1 MCSLV
6 NPQNKLHEI
15 MCSLVNH
22 QCEVNEIMCSLVN
35 PRSNAHLN
43 VVSLSAH
50 ACNRYVYNKTLVIL
64 RNFRYLRK
72 TFNVFQ

>member
-1 MCSLV
+1 MCSLVNPQNKVHEIMCSLV
-6 NPQNKLHEI
+6 NPQNKLH
-15 MCSLVNH
+15 
-22 QCEVNEIMCSLVN
+22 EIMCSLVN